1 MKILVTGANGFIG
14 RALCPHLSALGH
26 EVVPAVRRPCGLPGE
41 RLVVDEASYT
51 AALQGCLGVVHL
63 AARAHVMR
71 ESATDA
77 LAEFRRANV
86 QDTLCV
92 ARQAAAA
99 GVRRFVFISSIK
111 VNGEATQPGQ
121 PYTADDMPAPEDAY
135 GHSKAEAEAELRHLA
150 AEAGMAWAIIR
161 PVLVYGPGVKGN
173 FSSMMRWV
181 RLGVPM
187 PLGAV
192 TQNRRSLLAL
202 GNLVNLIGT
211 CIDHPKAAN
220 QVFLASDGEDV
231 STAQLLRRL
240 GQAIGRPA
248 RLLPIPPW
256 ALGLGARA
264 LGQSALKQ
272 RLLGSLQVDISKT
285 RELLGWRPPLSV
297 DEGLAEL
304 AGRER

>member
-41 RLVVDEASYT
+41 RIVVDEASCA

-63 AARAHVMR
+63 AARAHVVR
-71 ESATDA
+71 ESAADA

-86 QDTLCV
+86 EGALRV
-92 ARQAAAA
+92 AKQVAAA

-111 VNGEATQPGQ
+111 ANGEATQPGR
-121 PYTADDMPAPEDAY
+121 PYTAGDVPAPEDAY
-135 GHSKAEAEAELRHLA
+135 GHSKAEAEAGLWQLA
-150 AEAGMAWAIIR
+150 RKTDMGLVIIR

-181 RLGVPM
+181 RHGVPL

-248 RLLPIPPW
+248 RLFPIPPQV
-256 ALGLGARA
+256 LDLGARA
-264 LGQSALKQ
+264 LGKRAVAQ

-297 DEGLAEL
+297 DQGLAEL
-304 AGRER
+304 AGPER